1 METQIPTITV
11 SEVAGRAEAY
21 AKSLASNL
29 ESLNAKFFHAV
40 LDERN
45 QEIFQKFSGN
55 MDLEPMPAQ
64 FIPVFER
71 LFFTYM
77 ASRYIIV
84 PDHNSHADNAS

>member
-1 METQIPTITV
+1 METQIPTIRV
-11 SEVAGRAEAY
+11 SEVAARAEGY

-29 ESLNAKFFHAV
+29 EGLNVQFSHPV
-40 LDERN
+40 LDTHG
-45 QEIFQKFSGN
+45 QEIFQKISGN

-77 ASRYIIV
+77 ASRYIII
-84 PDHNSHADNAS
+84 PDHD